1 MSINIGPPAVEE
13 LRPRITVIGVGG
25 AGGNAIAN
33 MITAGIEGVDFVV
46 ANTDAQAL
54 NNAIAE
60 HRIQLG
66 SEITQGLGAGAR
78 PEVGRAAAEESLD
91 QIERALEGV
100 HMCFIAAGMGGGTG
114 TGAAPV
120 IAKAA
125 RDKGVLTVG
134 VVTKPFLFEG
144 TRRMRAAEA
153 GIEELQKH
161 VDTLIV
167 IPNQNLFLVAKAET
181 TFKEAFQMADEVLQ
195 QGVRSITDLM
205 VMPGL
210 INLDFADVRSVMAEM
225 GKAMMGTGEGSGENR
240 ALEAAEKAIAN
251 PLLDGVSMQG
261 AKGVIISIIGGDDMK
276 LLEVDEAANHIRELV
291 DPNANII
298 WGSAFNPDLNGKIRV
313 SVVATGIDQNAAMV
327 EDTGSRPFTLGA
339 SRGPAR
345 PAMAAPAAE
354 PLFERQSA
362 PKPAPE
368 PAPEPEPVAAAPEPA
383 PEPQSDAPAG
393 TAADDDWDMPE
404 LSPPD
409 AGESAGGADEPLE
422 LELEAEDG
430 AAGGGDELLLDADKL
445 AERDE
450 PVADGAMPGR
460 RRGLISSSDDA
471 AEAGPVGRGDADST
485 PASPA
490 QPRPPRVGGGATLFE
505 RMANLSRG
513 GSRPADDD
521 DEDDDGP
528 AISIPRFLGRQNNQ

>member
-54 NNAIAE
+54 NNSIAE

-66 SEITQGLGAGAR
+66 SDITQGLGAGAR
-78 PEVGRAAAEESLD
+78 PEVGRAAAEESMDL
-91 QIERALEGV
+91 IERALDGV

-120 IAKAA
+120 VAKAA

-181 TFKEAFQMADEVLQ
+181 TFKEAFQLADEVLQ

-261 AKGVIISIIGGDDMK
+261 AKGVIISIIGGEDMK

-298 WGSAFNPDLNGKIRV
+298 WGSAFNPDLQGKIRV
-313 SVVATGIDQNAAMV
+313 SVVATGIEQNPAQV
-327 EDTGSRPFTLGA
+327 EEAQRNLAGIGGV
-339 SRGPAR
+339 RGGVRTPSIAT
-345 PAMAAPAAE
+345 PPVAE
-354 PLFERQSA
+354 PLFER
-362 PKPAPE
+362 PAPAVQPPVA
-368 PAPEPEPVAAAPEPA
+368 PAAEPVAVAAPEPA
-383 PEPQSDAPAG
+383 PEPAPTEVPTRGGDDWNAPA
-393 TAADDDWDMPE
+393 AAPVNAA
-404 LSPPD
+404 P
-409 AGESAGGADEPLE
+409 ADEPLE
-422 LELEAEDG
+422 LSFEAEE
-430 AAGGGDELLLDADKL
+430 APAEQPTDELLLDASRLLNED
-445 AERDE
+445 A
-450 PVADGAMPGR
+450 PVAATP
-460 RRGLISSSDDA
+460 RRGLVADDGSSGSYGA
-471 AEAGPVGRGDADST
+471 APAAGGEA
-485 PASPA
+485 PASA
-490 QPRPPRVGGGATLFE
+490 APRAPRVGGGGATLFE

-513 GSRPADDD
+513 GRAAAEEEEEAEEGS
-521 DEDDDGP
+521 GP
-528 AISIPRFLGRQNNQ
+528 SISIPRFLGRQNNQ